1 MKNANGFRYF
11 RLAHSGC
18 RQTGY
23 QCSSAWSGLP
33 APELTAVCARGMTV
47 SNLFGDKFR
56 DTLLGGSETLVSNV
70 VHRSLKPAKTSSC
83 VCDTTHQKLHDIFSL
98 HASSTVKRAPPRLEI
113 GMTNEHTISKGRREG
128 RQTLNGGA
136 PSFSTE
142 PLEYSPQT
150 LDSIVR
156 PMLGAEL
163 HAPQEVRP
171 IGHPAPRS
179 CRGNDA
185 CATGRPLQTPG
196 LLQVLVCQTISR
208 NWCGHLHLAGNLF
221 AMSATHSTNQVSTK
235 CWLGTL
241 PLRLRSTS
249 VL

>member
-1 MKNANGFRYF
+1 MNSVIRS
-11 RLAHSGC
+11 LAAARRWSPTSSIARSNRR
-18 RQTGY
+18 RQ
-23 QCSSAWSGLP
+23 A
-33 APELTAVCARGMTV
+33 AVCVTRHTRSFMTF
-47 SNLFGDKFR
+47 S
-56 DTLLGGSETLVSNV
+56 
-70 VHRSLKPAKTSSC
+70 
-83 VCDTTHQKLHDIFSL
+83 SL
-98 HASSTVKRAPPRLEI
+98 HASSTVRRAPPRLEI

-128 RQTLNGGA
+128 KQTLAGLVFSQTVRRQGQAATPPTGTSSKGGA

-142 PLEYSPQT
+142 PLECIPPT

-156 PMLGAEL
+156 PMLGTEL

-185 CATGRPLQTPG
+185 CAAGRPLQTPG
-196 LLQVLVCQTISR
+196 LLQVIVCRTTSR
-208 NWCGHLHLAGNLF
+208 NWCGHVHLAGNLV
-221 AMSATHSTNQVSTK
+221 AMSATHTTNQVSTR

-249 VL
+249 VF